1 MDLKEYA
8 ANNHVPIIKDGGL
21 DFIIA
26 LIKKTDCKM
35 ILELGSAIGYSAIKM
50 AKTAAD
56 IYIDTLE
63 KNEAMYLKAKENIA
77 KAALNDR
84 ISIYHTD
91 IKDFKTDKLY
101 DLIFVDAA
109 KAQYYNYLN
118 QFIDNLK
125 EDGVMVFDNIAFH
138 GMVKDPS
145 LTKNRNTKAL
155 VKKIRKFKE
164 LVQEDDRFD
173 IMIYEDIGDGILTL
187 RRRKNRWN

>member
-26 LIKKTDCKM
+26 LIKKADCKM

-63 KNEAMYLKAKENIA
+63 KNEEMYLKAKENIA

-118 QFIDNLK
+118 QFIGNLR

-187 RRRKNRWN
+187 RRRKNR

>member
-8 ANNHVPIIKDGGL
+8 ANNHIPIIKDGGL

-26 LIKKTDCKM
+26 LIKKADCKM

-63 KNEAMYLKAKENIA
+63 KNEEMYLKAKENIA

-118 QFIDNLK
+118 QFIGNLR

-187 RRRKNRWN
+187 RRRKNR

>member
-26 LIKKTDCKM
+26 LIKKADCKM

-56 IYIDTLE
+56 IYIDTIE
-63 KNEAMYLKAKENIA
+63 KNEEMYLKAKENIA
-77 KAALNDR
+77 EAALNDR

-118 QFIDNLK
+118 QFIGNLK

-187 RRRKNRWN
+187 RRRKKR

>member
-26 LIKKTDCKM
+26 LIKKADCKM

-63 KNEAMYLKAKENIA
+63 KNEDMYLKAKENIA

-118 QFIDNLK
+118 QFIGNLK

-187 RRRKNRWN
+187 RRRKNR